1 MAKLHEIYI
10 FRMTHIHN
18 VRHIVE
24 FGITHKDSF
33 NANPKFIQI
42 GDSSIISTR
51 NNILLMNGNRIGEY
65 VPFYFGVRMPMLM
78 VIQKGYNGV
87 ESTLAEEIVY
97 CVTSVKNII
106 DSQLDFVFTDG
117 HANNY
122 LSTQYVP
129 ENIDEVEKLVDFEA
143 TRQKYW
149 KNEDDLDLK
158 RRKEAEFL
166 VKGDIPYNAVLGF
179 IVYNQTA
186 KNELLKLGIKDENV
200 HIIPEYY
207 F

>member
-1 MAKLHEIYI
+1 ML
-10 FRMTHIHN
+10 TT
-18 VRHIVE
+18 
-24 FGITHKDSF
+24 G
-33 NANPKFIQI
+33 
-42 GDSSIISTR
+42 
-51 NNILLMNGNRIGEY
+51 
-65 VPFYFGVRMPMLM
+65 LM
-78 VIQKGYNGV
+78 VLTFFRQTPSSRIAVLCRQMYFRCIANRFNLSEKWFKFSD
-87 ESTLAEEIVY
+87 EL
-97 CVTSVKNII
+97 KNII

-122 LSTQYVP
+122 LSTQYGP